1 MVVRL
6 SDDVIDISADVLDA
20 LIASSKKHTGDI
32 SAKTV
37 KEVLSIL
44 SDVAARY
51 SDNVQIDDQAIYTYL
66 CVQLARRNDQFS
78 L

>member
-1 MVVRL
+1 MEVRL
-6 SDDVIDISADVLDA
+6 SDDVINISADVLDA

-44 SDVAARY
+44 SDVVARY
-51 SDNVQIDDQAIYTYL
+51 SDNAQIDDQAIYTYL
-66 CVQLARRNDQFS
+66 CEQLVERNDQLS